1 MEKITQEERQ
11 ADQSVQKYKPNMSA
25 AVQSGN
31 KQELNLCLKQFKIQ
45 NGAPNFPALFEIPSA
60 NRLPELAKNDPDGTT
75 VIVTAGLTLA
85 IENMNLKR
93 GLTAGQLLDLAEEIL
108 DSSVDDNLS
117 FEDLMLFLQGLTR
130 GRYGELYESM
140 DIPKFMNL
148 FGKYRDERWEEG
160 IRLRDAKH
168 EEYKN
173 LGDKERGNS
182 RLSAF
187 DQHLSEYTTKLQA
200 KNDEIKMLRAERNK
214 RFQQDQF

>member
-1 MEKITQEERQ
+1 M
-11 ADQSVQKYKPNMSA
+11 
-25 AVQSGN
+25 
-31 KQELNLCLKQFKIQ
+31 FKT
-45 NGAPNFPALFEIPSA
+45 
-60 NRLPELAKNDPDGTT
+60 DPDGTSAL
-75 VIVTAGLTLA
+75 VAAGLTLA

-93 GLTAGQLLDLAEEIL
+93 GLTASQLVDLSEEIL
-108 DSSVDDNLS
+108 DSSVDDKLA

-168 EEYKN
+168 DEYKN
-173 LGDKERGNS
+173 LGDKERANS
-182 RLSAF
+182 RLTAF

-200 KNDEIKMLRAERNK
+200 KNDEIKMLRAERN
-214 RFQQDQF
+214 RNQQ